1 MDVDMDMK
9 ITDITDIRDNLK
21 DNKNNMHI
29 SP

>member
-1 MDVDMDMK
+1 MDADMGMK

-21 DNKNNMHI
+21 DNKNMHL